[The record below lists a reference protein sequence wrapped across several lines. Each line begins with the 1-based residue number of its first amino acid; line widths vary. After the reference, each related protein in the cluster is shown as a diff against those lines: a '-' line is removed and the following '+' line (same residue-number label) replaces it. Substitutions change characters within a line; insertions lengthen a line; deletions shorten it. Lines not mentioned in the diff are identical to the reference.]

1 MAGGQRND
9 RRAMHHHKSIRRD
22 DEATAG
28 RASDLRNRPLDVS
41 FVANGSGDR
50 LNCKRSRGGCE
61 RFCEAASEFVTR
73 KRGPSHIYPR
83 IASAG

>member
-41 FVANGSGDR
+41 FVA
-50 LNCKRSRGGCE
+50 KRQR
-61 RFCEAASEFVTR
+61 
-73 KRGPSHIYPR
+73 
-83 IASAG
+83 